1 MYIYIYIGLNFIMF
15 KTWYISHTAPCIVFA
30 KENGGESMCFTGFNH
45 EKRQFHQPKVG
56 SNTRNHQ
63 KSREQ
68 KKKSWSSKCV
78 FFCFF
83 NLKKGITGNIGIS

>member
-1 MYIYIYIGLNFIMF
+1 MYIYIGLIFIMF

-68 KKKSWSSKCV
+68 KKKSWSSPLYCV
-78 FFCFF
+78 VFCFF
-83 NLKKGITGNIGIS
+83 QP